1 MRKALAESLVELI
14 SKDKKIIFL
23 TGDLGF
29 GVFDELQKKYPDNY
43 LNVGIAE
50 SNMVALAA
58 GLKSKG
64 FKPIVYSI
72 ASFVTSRP
80 YEFIKILAGYNSLP
94 IIFIGAGG
102 GLTYSTSGSTHH
114 SLDDLSLMLG
124 IPEIEV
130 FSPAG
135 PKELKQ
141 SLELAIGLEQT
152 SYIRIGKF
160 GEKDVLDFEYSSS
173 PVKIVNGGEIAIFS
187 HGNTSLECLKVALE
201 FNFEKGEKVAHF
213 HFPFLQNIDWN
224 KVYSEIE
231 NIKNVV
237 VVEESWP
244 IGSLH
249 SKLLHSGKF
258 NKVQVHRLGPP
269 FKFIAEHD
277 EHVNLQNK
285 LGYSSDAIK
294 EFIKQ
299 L

>member
-94 IIFIGAGG
+94 MIFIGAGG

-135 PKELKQ
+135 PKELKH
-141 SLELAIGLEQT
+141 SLKVAMGLEQT

-173 PVKIVNGGEIAIFS
+173 PVKIVDGREVAIFS
-187 HGNTSLECLKVALE
+187 HGNTSMESLKVALD
-201 FNFEKGEKVAHF
+201 FNFEKVEKVAYF
-213 HFPFLQNIDWN
+213 HFPFLQNIDWS
-224 KVYSEIE
+224 KVYIEIE
-231 NIKNVV
+231 NIKNIV

-258 NKVQVHRLGPP
+258 NNVKVHRLGPP
-269 FKFIAEHD
+269 FKFIVEHND
-277 EHVNLQNK
+277 HLNLQKK
-285 LGYSSDAIK
+285 LGYGSDAIK
-294 EFIKQ
+294 KLIKQ

>member
-14 SKDKKIIFL
+14 SKDKKVIFL

-58 GLKSKG
+58 GLGSKG

-80 YEFIKILAGYNSLP
+80 YEFTKILAGYNSIP
-94 IIFIGAGG
+94 IILIGAGG
-102 GLTYSTSGSTHH
+102 GLTYSTSGGTHH
-114 SLDDLSLMLG
+114 SLDDFSLMLG

-141 SLELAIGLEQT
+141 SLKVAIGLQQT

-173 PVKIVNGGEIAIFS
+173 PVKIVNGREVAIFS
-187 HGNTSLECLKVALE
+187 HGNTSLECLKAALD
-201 FNFEKGEKVAHF
+201 FNLESVEKVAYF

-224 KVYSEIE
+224 KVYNEIE
-231 NIKNVV
+231 NIKNIV

-249 SKLLHSGKF
+249 SKLLHSEKF
-258 NKVQVHRLGPP
+258 SKVKVHRLGPP
-269 FKFIAEHD
+269 FKFIVEHD
-277 EHVNLQNK
+277 EHLNLQK
-285 LGYSSDAIK
+285 KFGYSSDAIK
-294 EFIKQ
+294 EFINQ